1 MLYIAVLKKPR
12 HVFTCPEYPTMP
24 WVKMKIRIP
33 DVFFFLLERYPQQRF
48 FGKDSKRPI
57 IKIIWVYPLGKSLYS
72 LF

>member
-33 DVFFFLLERYPQQRF
+33 DVFFFFIGAVSSTALFREGFQTAHNQDNMGLPTW
-48 FGKDSKRPI
+48 
-57 IKIIWVYPLGKSLYS
+57 KITL
-72 LF
+72 